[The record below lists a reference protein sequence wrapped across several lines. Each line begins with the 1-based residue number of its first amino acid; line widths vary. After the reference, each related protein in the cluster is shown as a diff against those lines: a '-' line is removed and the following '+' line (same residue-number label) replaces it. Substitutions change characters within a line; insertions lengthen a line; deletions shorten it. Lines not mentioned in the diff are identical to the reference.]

1 MINILEALEQTAKN
15 YPDKIAFADENSSC
29 TYRQLVERAK
39 CLGTAFAE
47 QGKRKCPI
55 PVFMEKGVDT
65 IAVFMG
71 TVYAGNFYV
80 LIDIKQPKN
89 RIEQILN
96 VLECD
101 YVLTSEQYMPEWE
114 RLEIPAEILK
124 LEELEENRLDENI
137 LEEIAKQR
145 LDIDPLY
152 GIFTSG
158 STGVPKG
165 VVVSHRSVID
175 FISCFTEIFQITER
189 DVIGNQA
196 PWDFDVSVKDIYSA
210 IFTGATVQIIP
221 RRMFSFPIQ
230 LLDFL
235 MEREVTTLI
244 WAVSALCIITT
255 LKGFE
260 YRIPEKIQKVMFSGE
275 SMPIKHLNLWKKYL
289 PNATYVNLYGPTEIT
304 CNCTY
309 YIVDREFETGE
320 TLPIGQAFP
329 NEHVFLLTEDNH
341 EVIIPEEAGEI
352 CVSGTALA
360 LGYYNNPEQ
369 TARVFVQNPLNKKY
383 PEVIYRTGDL
393 GWYDADGN
401 LYFKCRKDF
410 QIKHMGH
417 RIELGEIEAV
427 MNAVNEISRCCCL
440 FDEKKNKI
448 VAFYEGEI
456 VKREL
461 KKKMGEKLPMF
472 MLPNVFFAVESLP
485 LTKNGKID
493 RKSLLREY
501 LGE

>member
-1 MINILEALEQTAKN
+1 MINVLEALEKKAKQ
-15 YPDKIAFADENSSC
+15 YPKKIAFADEVDSC
-29 TYRQLVERAK
+29 TYMQLVNRAK
-39 CLGTAFAE
+39 KIGTAIS
-47 QGKRKCPI
+47 KRVRRKKPI
-55 PVFMEKGVDT
+55 PIFMEKSVDT
-65 IAVFMG
+65 IVAFMG

-80 LIDIKQPKN
+80 LIDIKQPRS
-89 RIEQILN
+89 RILQILD

-101 YVLTSEQYMPEWE
+101 YILTSEKFLKDWT
-114 RLEIPAEILK
+114 RLEIESDVLLLQELDQCAADEIL
-124 LEELEENRLDENI
+124 LAQ
-137 LEEIAKQR
+137 IAKQR
-145 LDIDPLY
+145 MDVDPLY

-175 FISCFTEIFQITER
+175 FMHYFTEIFRITEE

-221 RRMFSFPIQ
+221 RRMFSFPTQ

-235 MEREVTTLI
+235 IEREVTTLV

-260 YRIPEKIQKVMFSGE
+260 YRIPDKLRKVMFSGE
-275 SMPIKHLNLWKKYL
+275 VMPVKHLNMWRKYL
-289 PNATYVNLYGPTEIT
+289 PDVQYVNLYGPTEIT

-309 YIVDREFETGE
+309 YIIERDIEPEE
-320 TLPIGQAFP
+320 KIPIGKAFP
-329 NEHVFLLTEDNH
+329 NEKVFLLSEEDEEVTE
-341 EVIIPEEAGEI
+341 AGQSGEI

-369 TARVFVQNPLNKKY
+369 TKKAFLLNPLNKRY
-383 PEVIYRTGDL
+383 PEMMYRTGDL
-393 GWYDADGN
+393 GYYDDEGN

-417 RIELGEIEAV
+417 RIELGEIEVV
-427 MNAVNEISRCCCL
+427 METMDDILRCCCL

-448 VAFYEGEI
+448 VAFYEGNME
-456 VKREL
+456 KREL
-461 KKKMGEKLPMF
+461 KKKMGERLPMF
-472 MLPNVFFAVESLP
+472 MIPNVFQMLEKMP

-493 RKSLLREY
+493 RMKLREDY
-501 LGE
+501 L